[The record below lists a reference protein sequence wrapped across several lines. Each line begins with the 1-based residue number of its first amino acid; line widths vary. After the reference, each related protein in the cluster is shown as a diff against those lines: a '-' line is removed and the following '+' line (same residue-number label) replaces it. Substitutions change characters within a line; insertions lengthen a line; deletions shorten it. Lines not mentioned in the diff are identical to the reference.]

1 MVTKKKLLKKEDLM
15 GGIANRR
22 CYFNVLFYGNL
33 LNSNLT
39 KWSNTLRQDNSLA
52 VANELFEYV
61 WPFCE
66 VGA

>member
-1 MVTKKKLLKKEDLM
+1 M

-52 VANELFEYV
+52 VAKTIRWLLPTNCLSMFDHFV
-61 WPFCE
+61 RLALK
-66 VGA
+66 G